1 VRPQVRP
8 PRWRPEAKDRV
19 GIGVDGAPTPMPRP
33 MSAWA
38 LVPPLP
44 SRTATTRNR
53 DDTAPAAHM
62 TIMNEQQKVPDWLVV
77 DACVAEIHPF
87 VPHRFDAVLSTVA
100 KVTEHEVT
108 LSNEVVYPV
117 PGLRRT
123 QGEDTFV
130 LMSVSDPQVLRV
142 RLAHTVWEQRAAV
155 VEKYEAWSA
164 EPTELNS
171 RALENA
177 ARLAAFSQ
185 RNFAGWLSA
194 RAEEE
199 VAKEAAGPV

>member
-1 VRPQVRP
+1 
-8 PRWRPEAKDRV
+8 
-19 GIGVDGAPTPMPRP
+19 
-33 MSAWA
+33 
-38 LVPPLP
+38 
-44 SRTATTRNR
+44 
-53 DDTAPAAHM
+53 
-62 TIMNEQQKVPDWLVV
+62 
-77 DACVAEIHPF
+77 
-87 VPHRFDAVLSTVA
+87 
-100 KVTEHEVT
+100 VTEHEVT

>member
-1 VRPQVRP
+1 
-8 PRWRPEAKDRV
+8 
-19 GIGVDGAPTPMPRP
+19 
-33 MSAWA
+33 
-38 LVPPLP
+38 
-44 SRTATTRNR
+44 
-53 DDTAPAAHM
+53 M

-87 VPHRFDAVLSTVA
+87 IPHRFDAVLSTVA

-142 RLAHTVWEQRAAV
+142 RLAHAVWEQRAAV